1 MSGVHQLEFEKKRP
15 ILVHLDAPAAFR
27 RDRIVVSYDWANDR
41 EYLVMKL
48 AFIDGTTDTLVLRRH
63 VAERLQQQ
71 IIRLDRR
78 NWTPS
83 SSSSENSP
91 APKSAAAKPA
101 PQRKAA
107 AAAAHRSAAKSS
119 VKSARA
125 AARPAH
131 QRNGAKQAR
140 PSKPAKP
147 KGRR

>member
-1 MSGVHQLEFEKKRP
+1 MSGVHQLEFEKRRP
-15 ILVHLDAPAAFR
+15 SLVHLDAPAAFR

-63 VAERLQQQ
+63 VAERMQQQ
-71 IIRLDRR
+71 IVRLDRR

-83 SSSSENSP
+83 SSSSEAQ
-91 APKSAAAKPA
+91 APGQKPAAKPA

-107 AAAAHRSAAKSS
+107 AASAHRPAAKSS
-119 VKSARA
+119 VKPV
-125 AARPAH
+125 RPTH
-131 QRNGAKQAR
+131 PRNGAKPAR
-140 PSKPAKP
+140 PAKAAKA